1 MKNSKPKKS
10 AAPTKSTTPTGS
22 SLPLRAPAQPRTWA
36 EIISPPVAPAA
47 STQAASTQAACP
59 PAAKAGS
66 GSKVSNWATIAA
78 SSSKSPAAVPST
90 HAPSTH
96 VPAKTIVAPIPGVI
110 RLPYAVPA
118 VPPGPCRDGARCRRA
133 RYTPAGSAA
142 PAC

>member
-47 STQAASTQAACP
+47 STQAASTQAANPPAACP

-90 HAPSTH
+90 HA
-96 VPAKTIVAPIPGVI
+96 PAKTIVAPIPGVI

-133 RYTPAGSAA
+133 RYTRAGSAA
-142 PAC
+142 SAC